1 MDNIQVHG
9 RFTSYSS
16 RIIPIYK
23 RGKRDAETH
32 AISIELKIAPALIL
46 PVTLWNH
53 HEHAVDMAN
62 RGMIAQMNSKKKPS
76 NPGNSLRFSV
86 YMGTYCIPSTAR

>member
-1 MDNIQVHG
+1 MHHPNV
-9 RFTSYSS
+9 
-16 RIIPIYK
+16 PK
-23 RGKRDAETH
+23 GKRDAEAH
-32 AISIELKIAPALIL
+32 AISSELKIAPAPIL
-46 PVTLWNH
+46 LVTLWNH

-76 NPGNSLRFSV
+76 NPGNSLKFSV